1 MVRKFSP
8 HWLHDTL
15 NNPFRIQ
22 LSSGAENDLK
32 RIEEYA
38 VLLEARSRRI
48 LALSN
53 AVLSLKSSW
62 QLFPYFDRD
71 RVVRVC
77 YVERWYSVFYTVDEK
92 VRQIV
97 VIAILGQAE
106 DLNKVPV

>member
-1 MVRKFSP
+1 M
-8 HWLHDTL
+8 L

-22 LSSGAENDLK
+22 LSSGAEKDLK

-38 VLLEARSRRI
+38 VLLETRSRRI

-53 AVLSLKSSW
+53 AVLSLKESW
-62 QLFPYFDRD
+62 PLFPYFDRD
-71 RVVRVC
+71 RNVRVC
-77 YVERWYSVFYTVDEK
+77 YIERWYSVFYRVDEK
-92 VRQIV
+92 ARQIV

>member
-1 MVRKFSP
+1 MP
-8 HWLHDTL
+8 

-38 VLLEARSRRI
+38 VLLETRNRRI

-53 AVLSLKSSW
+53 AVLSLKKSW
-62 QLFPYFDRD
+62 QLFPCFDRD
-71 RVVRVC
+71 RGVCVC
-77 YVERWYSVFYTVDEK
+77 YVEGWYSVFYRVDEK
-92 VRQIV
+92 ARQIV
-97 VIAILGQAE
+97 VIAIPGQAE

>member
-8 HWLHDTL
+8 RWLHDML

-22 LSSGAENDLK
+22 LSSGAEKDLK

-38 VLLEARSRRI
+38 VLLETRSRRI

-53 AVLSLKSSW
+53 AVLSLKESW
-62 QLFPYFDRD
+62 PLFPYFDRD
-71 RVVRVC
+71 RNVRV
-77 YVERWYSVFYTVDEK
+77 YYIERWYSVFYTVDEK
-92 VRQIV
+92 ARQIV

>member
-1 MVRKFSP
+1 M
-8 HWLHDTL
+8 L

-38 VLLEARSRRI
+38 VLLETRSRRI

-53 AVLSLKSSW
+53 AVLSLKDGW
-62 QLFPYFDRD
+62 PLFPYFDRD
-71 RVVRVC
+71 RGVRVC

-92 VRQIV
+92 ARQIV

>member
-1 MVRKFSP
+1 MP
-8 HWLHDTL
+8 
-15 NNPFRIQ
+15 NNTFRIK
-22 LSSGAENDLK
+22 LSSGAGKDLK

-38 VLLEARSRRI
+38 DMLETRSRRI

-53 AVLSLKSSW
+53 AVLSLKKSW

-71 RVVRVC
+71 RGVRVC
-77 YVERWYSVFYTVDEK
+77 HVEGWYSVFYRLDEK
-92 VRQIV
+92 ARQIV

>member
-1 MVRKFSP
+1 M
-8 HWLHDTL
+8 L

-22 LSSGAENDLK
+22 LTSGAENDLK

-38 VLLEARSRRI
+38 VLLETRSRRI

-53 AVLSLKSSW
+53 AVLSLKGSW
-62 QLFPYFDRD
+62 PIFPCFDRD
-71 RVVRVC
+71 RGVRVC
-77 YVERWYSVFYTVDEK
+77 YIERWYSVIYTEYEK
-92 VRQIV
+92 ARQIV